1 MTQRKYGQFD
11 TNGTD
16 SYLAAL
22 RNMPAPW
29 RVGTAG
35 QRIQRKTR
43 VEMVSIT
50 ASDTDE
56 NDGESP
62 KSIVD
67 ILGDLLLHA

>member
-1 MTQRKYGQFD
+1 VAGSVLL
-11 TNGTD
+11 D
-16 SYLAAL
+16 SGYK
-22 RNMPAPW
+22 
-29 RVGTAG
+29 
-35 QRIQRKTR
+35 RKTK
-43 VEMVSIT
+43 VERMAGVT